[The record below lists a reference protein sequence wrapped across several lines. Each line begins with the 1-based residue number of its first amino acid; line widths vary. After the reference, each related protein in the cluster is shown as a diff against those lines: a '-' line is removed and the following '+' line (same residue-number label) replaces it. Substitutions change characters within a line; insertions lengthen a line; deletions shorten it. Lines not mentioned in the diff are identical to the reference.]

1 MQTKGERGGHDSESR
16 FKPANRHA
24 QTVRSIRR
32 FGGLNLLEP
41 PTADSYRQEDQVL
54 SRSCQDLPQILAVYL
69 TLRTF
74 LHVLLRLLECKDWRS
89 RKEGVSGLEAW
100 KRGMAGEERHGLE
113 AWAWQLGMGLRHG
126 LEDGLGLRHGLE
138 AWGREG
144 WLGLRHGGEGWLGL
158 SNGKKRYSVGLESR
172 SQQNQTISHSL
183 APLGNARLFEIF

>member
-1 MQTKGERGGHDSESR
+1 MQ
-16 FKPANRHA
+16 P
-24 QTVRSIRR
+24 IRQ
-32 FGGLNLLEP
+32 FGKLNLLEP
-41 PTADSYRQEDQVL
+41 PAANSYRQEDQVL

-74 LHVLLRLLECKDWRS
+74 LHVLLRLLEGKDWRS

-144 WLGLRHGGEGWLGL
+144 WLGL
-158 SNGKKRYSVGLESR
+158 SNGKKRGS
-172 SQQNQTISHSL
+172 
-183 APLGNARLFEIF
+183 

>member
-1 MQTKGERGGHDSESR
+1 MFQNICKICSKGGFGHVAKIFLSFQD
-16 FKPANRHA
+16 
-24 QTVRSIRR
+24 ILW
-32 FGGLNLLEP
+32 G
-41 PTADSYRQEDQVL
+41 VL
-54 SRSCQDLPQILAVYL
+54 SRPCQDLPQVLAVYL

-100 KRGMAGEERHGLE
+100 KRGMAGEERQGLE

-144 WLGLRHGGEGWLGL
+144 
-158 SNGKKRYSVGLESR
+158 
-172 SQQNQTISHSL
+172 
-183 APLGNARLFEIF
+183 